1 LFFPKVQEQLHFM
14 AEAFVIFCTCGSSEE
29 AERLA
34 STLVRERLAA
44 CVNIVAGIRSI
55 YRWENK
61 VEDSAEVLLVIKST
75 GDRLGAIQSRLEA
88 LHSYETPELIA
99 LPVVA
104 GSERYLSWLKQ
115 QTQET

>member
-1 LFFPKVQEQLHFM
+1 
-14 AEAFVIFCTCGSSEE
+14 
-29 AERLA
+29 
-34 STLVRERLAA
+34 
-44 CVNIVAGIRSI
+44 
-55 YRWENK
+55 

-75 GDRLGAIQSRLEA
+75 RDRLAAIESRLEA
-88 LHSYETPELIA
+88 LHSYDTPEVIA